1 VETLRLP
8 AAYCVA
14 YQEQF
19 AHGDAAGGAYQCYL
33 TLSDP
38 TGWTMAPGGPAAALV
53 APAARDHRVPAAAA
67 TVVASAVAPSGW
79 REMAIGGNSQT
90 NSVNNASPISQ
101 EIESDLSLS
110 LSSSSEKDIEKP
122 FENSD
127 LLELRNKILAGTIPR
142 KHSDIVSVEE
152 QAVIAYYTTAEG
164 SRQFNLALR
173 GQAPMTEF
181 FKAQERILNGAL
193 EKLPKFQGSTLR
205 GTVEPETQRFAN
217 AKDGDVIEYENFVS
231 SSTEEIIADDFMY
244 RKNGEYV
251 LRITSKNGVRITEI
265 SMAQAEEEIL
275 FQSRKKFQVIGK
287 SFRPRFTEDDPL
299 IREIYLE
306 EI

>member
-142 KHSDIVSVEE
+142 KHSDIVSVEG
-152 QAVIAYYTTAEG
+152 Y
-164 SRQFNLALR
+164 RQFNLALR

-205 GTVEPETQRFAN
+205 GTGASETQRFAN

-251 LRITSKNGVRITEI
+251 LRITSKNGVRITEM

-275 FQSRKKFQVIGK
+275 FQSRKKFQAIGK